1 MTGSPKIEI
10 KFQRPTDFLDAL
22 LRQRLRFTSDEIQKF
37 INIDVPKLHMMN
49 FTKSPL
55 LRLTIVCWN
64 LLFCFSVRAQPVCGF
79 DALMQTAIKNQP
91 AYGEAITTSNAA
103 WSRHAS
109 ALRSSRAHSIL
120 ESGSGI
126 IEIPVVI
133 HVMHTGEAIGT
144 KYNPTDAQL
153 TAWVDYLNAVYA
165 ASYPGYPQAGNG
177 GVALP
182 VKFTLAK
189 RDPFCKAT
197 TGIERIDLSGNTAYL
212 NSGLRNGVSGVGI
225 SINEL
230 TSAHKWPGDGYY
242 NLYVVNKINGEDGYC
257 TGCSFVAGFAYLGVS
272 YPNSAFDGA
281 YMLASVSKAGQIT
294 LPHELGHAFGLY
306 HTFNGGDDTTC
317 PSSSGNCEEEGDFVC
332 DTDPSRSLLGQCPSD
347 NAINPCTGAIY
358 GPHGVNHN
366 FMGYASCT
374 DVFTQGQA
382 ERMLFMLTNYRPL
395 LMRSKGA
402 IPLAPGQI
410 LPVVAVCDP
419 SQAQQSNA
427 NIGPANVFLDSIYSL
442 SRGYVKDNAYPDNQ
456 YYIDHTNECVLP
468 LQTTMRIGEK
478 YTLTVSTLT
487 NAQKVKAFID
497 YNNDGS
503 FDPVSETVMNE
514 GSPNTNVTYKADII
528 PPPTAVQNTPLRM
541 RVIADWYSG
550 PDITPCGQ
558 LNYGQAEDFRVMF
571 LPATPLAMDLLA
583 FSGKVVSNHRAV
595 FDWRIN
601 PDDPEIQLFVLEKS
615 SDGNNFHPVAKIV
628 RQSHQSDYKATDNA
642 QFESVYY
649 YRIRMRNA
657 DGKEVFSKIVKLNF
671 GTSPAQRVKVYPNP
685 VSERLTIESSIPIE
699 SVRVMDG
706 VGRTLLHKT
715 AGADNLLKMQINL
728 ERLRTG
734 NYIIMI
740 TNRNGQTTPQKIIK
754 R

>member
-1 MTGSPKIEI
+1 M
-10 KFQRPTDFLDAL
+10 DAL
-22 LRQRLRFTSDEIQKF
+22 LRQSLRFTSDDIQKF
-37 INIDVPKLHMMN
+37 ANIDSPKPRIMSIAKFL
-49 FTKSPL
+49 FFF
-55 LRLTIVCWN
+55 LTVVCSN
-64 LLFCFSVRAQPVCGF
+64 ILFCHIVRAQPVCGF
-79 DALMQTAIKNQP
+79 DDLMQTAIKNQP
-91 AYGEAITTSNAA
+91 AYGEAITTANAA

-109 ALRSSRAHSIL
+109 ALRSSRVHSIL
-120 ESGSGI
+120 ESESGI

-153 TAWVDYLNAVYA
+153 TAWINYLNAVYA
-165 ASYPGYPQAGNG
+165 AAYPGYPQAGNG

-189 RDPFCKAT
+189 RDSSCNAT
-197 TGIERIDLSGNTAYL
+197 SGIERIDMSSNATYL
-212 NSGLRNGVSGVGI
+212 NSGLKNGSPGVGI
-225 SINEL
+225 SVNEL
-230 TSAHKWPGDGYY
+230 TSAHKWSADGYY
-242 NLYVVNKINGEDGYC
+242 NLFVVNKINGEDGYC

-272 YPNSAFDGA
+272 YPNSGFDGA
-281 YMLASVSKAGQIT
+281 YMLASVSKAGEST

-306 HTFNGGDDTTC
+306 HTFNGGDDENC
-317 PSSSGNCEEEGDFVC
+317 PPSSGNCEEEGDFVC
-332 DTDPSRSLLGQCPSD
+332 DTDPSLSLLGNCPSD
-347 NAINPCTGAIY
+347 NAINPCTGSVY
-358 GPHGVNHN
+358 GLHGVNHN
-366 FMGYASCT
+366 FMGYANCT

-382 ERMLFMLTNYRPL
+382 ERMLFMLTNYRRL

-402 IPLAPGQI
+402 IPPPQGEI
-410 LPVVAVCDP
+410 SPVAAVCDP
-419 SQAQQSNA
+419 SGQAQQSNY
-427 NIGPANVFLDSIYSL
+427 NMGPANVFLDSIYSL
-442 SRGYVKDNAYPDNQ
+442 SRGYGKDYANPDNQ

-478 YTLTVSTLT
+478 YTLSVSTLT
-487 NAQKVKAFID
+487 NAQKVKAYID

-503 FDPVSETVMNE
+503 FDPVSEIVMND
-514 GSPNTNVTYKADII
+514 GSSNKNVTYQADII
-528 PPPTAVQNTPLRM
+528 PPATAVQNTPLRM

-550 PDITPCGQ
+550 QDITPCGQ

-571 LPATPLAMDLLA
+571 SPATPLAMDLLA
-583 FSGKVVSNHRAV
+583 FSGKVVSNNRAV

-601 PDDPEIQLFVLEKS
+601 PGDPEIQLFVLEKS

-628 RQSHQSDYKATDNA
+628 RQNHQSDYKATDDA
-642 QFESVYY
+642 QYESVYY

-685 VSERLTIESSIPIE
+685 VSESVTIESSIPIE

-754 R
+754 P